1 MAKQEKTFNTKLYA
15 LVVFLLVAAIL
26 AVSTVATFSSKYIA
40 FKPEKVAQAYADT
53 IVQTG
58 DGYNANKYAL
68 VSKSEK
74 YGDFIR
80 KFYMYPV
87 IYKDAG
93 YKPGDD
99 TKNLKGLNDDSYK
112 SDKTKNDDGTLTGQ
126 VTAAM
131 YPYYVEL
138 LGQYGWDDAD
148 AMFTNYFAKYQQVR
162 GQVFGDQYLDDEG
175 MFTALE
181 ANV

>member
-68 VSKSEK
+68 VSKKRE
-74 YGDFIR
+74 IR
-80 KFYMYPV
+80 RFYPQVLYV
-87 IYKDAG
+87 
-93 YKPGDD
+93 PGD
-99 TKNLKGLNDDSYK
+99 L
-112 SDKTKNDDGTLTGQ
+112 
-126 VTAAM
+126 
-131 YPYYVEL
+131 
-138 LGQYGWDDAD
+138 
-148 AMFTNYFAKYQQVR
+148 
-162 GQVFGDQYLDDEG
+162 
-175 MFTALE
+175 
-181 ANV
+181 

>member
-26 AVSTVATFSSKYIA
+26 VVSTVATFSSKYIA

-53 IVQTG
+53 IAQTG

-80 KFYMYPV
+80 KYYMYPV

-126 VTAAM
+126 VTCIPTMWSCWVSTAGM
-131 YPYYVEL
+131 MQTLCSPITL
-138 LGQYGWDDAD
+138 PSTSRYGGRCLATSIW
-148 AMFTNYFAKYQQVR
+148 MTRVCSLR
-162 GQVFGDQYLDDEG
+162 WRP
-175 MFTALE
+175 M
-181 ANV
+181 

>member
-1 MAKQEKTFNTKLYA
+1 M
-15 LVVFLLVAAIL
+15 VAAIL

-162 GQVFGDQYLDDEG
+162 GRYSVIRTW
-175 MFTALE
+175 MTR
-181 ANV
+181 VCSPRWRPM